1 MPNKTLFLIGAG
13 LGLVL
18 VVGAVLAAR
27 YALPAVGAAVNP
39 LNPEN
44 IFNQGATGIVSELA
58 GRPETL
64 GGWLADL
71 LDPATRR
78 VNDLYRTPPIIW
90 N

>member
-1 MPNKTLFLIGAG
+1 
-13 LGLVL
+13 
-18 VVGAVLAAR
+18 
-27 YALPAVGAAVNP
+27 VNP

-44 IFNQGATGIVSELA
+44 IFNQGATGIVSELT
-58 GRPETL
+58 GREETL